1 MNEYEG
7 AIGLLW
13 LILIIGLISFISGR
27 AKNFLKETKNDGLY
41 IFWSSEQ
48 SGVIFLSFVFV
59 FIGFML
65 AASSPP
71 SGISNIDFLIFIL
84 KWNHFSA
91 SLFFYLGVIFF
102 LLSWFGVFINFLP
115 SDYEY
120 DNDEGTDDFVGIDD
134 YVGIR
139 YSDNFYTDGYLAYL
153 KDNIKKNKILIEES
167 IKTADKITEE
177 LLMRSAKILDGLDND
192 PCYWKDY
199 NGNPY
204 YEDKRLKVNKHT
216 LRREKLLYQ
225 EIKLIKSYTKEYDRW
240 GMEIDRTKKE
250 FLIKD
255 YVFDKN
261 ERTQFETDLQKC
273 SDHLIDLQEQLKI
286 NDKSI
291 QKEGLNKE
299 IEITTQKI
307 KDIRKTIRRADKV
320 IKIQTERPNL
330 TTGQFFIWSIFL
342 TITRSIVVICGVF
355 ILILLFT
362 GIHQLFAKKVKRKG
376 SAGW

>member
-48 SGVIFLSFVFV
+48 SGVIFLSFVFIL
-59 FIGFML
+59 IGFMI
-65 AASSPP
+65 AASSAP
-71 SGISNIDFLIFIL
+71 SGVSNTDFLLFIL
-84 KWNHFSA
+84 KWTYFSA

-102 LLSWFGVFINFLP
+102 LLSWFGVFSNFLQ
-115 SDYEY
+115 SDYAY
-120 DNDEGTDDFVGIDD
+120 DNDADSNKDD
-134 YVGIR
+134 YVGER
-139 YSDNFYTDGYLAYL
+139 YNNNFLTDDYLAYL
-153 KDNIKKNKILIEES
+153 KDNIKKYRILIEES
-167 IKTADKITEE
+167 IETKEKFQQSGLLRAAKELDKIEDHLDRTAGYKIKTATDKKLSLI
-177 LLMRSAKILDGLDND
+177 
-192 PCYWKDY
+192 
-199 NGNPY
+199 
-204 YEDKRLKVNKHT
+204 YEKRMYHVI
-216 LRREKLLYQ
+216 RD
-225 EIKLIKSYTKEYDRW
+225 IKTCSVEYDRW
-240 GMEIDRTKKE
+240 GMEIDSTKKE

-255 YVFDKN
+255 YVFDENK
-261 ERTQFETDLQKC
+261 RTQFETDLQKY

-291 QKEGLNKE
+291 KKEGLNKK

-342 TITRSIVVICGVF
+342 TITRSIVIICGVF
-355 ILILLFT
+355 VFILSLFL
-362 GIHQLFAKKVKRKG
+362 IKSIFARVRKH
-376 SAGW
+376 AQRNW

>member
-27 AKNFLKETKNDGLY
+27 AKNFLKETKNDGWY
-41 IFWSSEQ
+41 NFWSSEQ
-48 SGVIFLSFVFV
+48 SGAIILSFIFIL
-59 FIGFML
+59 IGFVL
-65 AASSPP
+65 AASSAP
-71 SGISNIDFLIFIL
+71 SGISNIDFLMFVL
-84 KWNHFSA
+84 KWTHFSG

-139 YSDNFYTDGYLAYL
+139 YSDNFYTDDYQAYL
-153 KDNIKKNKILIEES
+153 KDNIKKYKILIEES
-167 IKTADKITEE
+167 IGTKEKFQQSGLLRAAKELDELMEFYDSTEE
-177 LLMRSAKILDGLDND
+177 LKKKSTRIFKSATPKKLSQV
-192 PCYWKDY
+192 
-199 NGNPY
+199 
-204 YEDKRLKVNKHT
+204 YERKMYRVIRD
-216 LRREKLLYQ
+216 
-225 EIKLIKSYTKEYDRW
+225 IKSWSVEYDRW

-255 YVFDKN
+255 YVFDENK
-261 ERTQFETDLQKC
+261 RTQFEADLQKC
-273 SDHLIDLQEQLKI
+273 SDHFIDLQEQLKI
-286 NDKSI
+286 KDKSI
-291 QKEGLNKE
+291 KKEELNKE

-320 IKIQTERPNL
+320 IKIQAERPNL

-342 TITRSIVVICGVF
+342 TITRSIVIICGVF

-362 GIHQLFAKKVKRKG
+362 GIHQLFAKKTKRKG

>member
-1 MNEYEG
+1 MNEYDG

-27 AKNFLKETKNDGLY
+27 AKNFLKETKNDGWY

-48 SGVIFLSFVFV
+48 SGAIILSFIFIL
-59 FIGFML
+59 IGFVL
-65 AASSPP
+65 AASSAP
-71 SGISNIDFLIFIL
+71 SGISNIDFLMFVL
-84 KWNHFSA
+84 KWTHFSG

-102 LLSWFGVFINFLP
+102 LLSWLGVFSNFLP
-115 SDYEY
+115 SDYAY
-120 DNDEGTDDFVGIDD
+120 DNDEGTDDFVGI
-134 YVGIR
+134 R
-139 YSDNFYTDGYLAYL
+139 YSDNFFTDDYLAYL
-153 KDNIKKNKILIEES
+153 NDNIKKNKILIEES
-167 IKTADKITEE
+167 IKTADETTKI
-177 LLMRSAKILDGLDND
+177 LLMRSAKKLDWLDDDLGNG
-192 PCYWKDY
+192 YK
-199 NGNPY
+199 GNPFF
-204 YEDKRLKVNKHT
+204 EDKRLMVNKHT
-216 LRREKLLYQ
+216 LVREKSLYR
-225 EIKLIKSYTKEYDRW
+225 EIKQIKSCTQEYDRW
-240 GMEIDRTKKE
+240 GMGIDRKKRE

-255 YVFDKN
+255 YVFDEN

-291 QKEGLNKE
+291 KKEGLNKE

-342 TITRSIVVICGVF
+342 TITRSIVIICGVF
-355 ILILLFT
+355 VFILSLFL
-362 GIHQLFAKKVKRKG
+362 IKSIFAGVRKH
-376 SAGW
+376 AQRNW

>member
-1 MNEYEG
+1 MAEYDG

-27 AKNFLKETKNDGLY
+27 AKNFLKETKNDGWY

-48 SGVIFLSFVFV
+48 SGAIILSFIFIL
-59 FIGFML
+59 IGFVL
-65 AASSPP
+65 AASSAP
-71 SGISNIDFLIFIL
+71 SGISNIDFLMFVL
-84 KWNHFSA
+84 KWTHFSG

-102 LLSWFGVFINFLP
+102 LLSWFGVFSNFLP

-139 YSDNFYTDGYLAYL
+139 YSDNFFTDGYLAYL

-167 IKTADKITEE
+167 IKTADETTEN
-177 LLMRSAKILDGLDND
+177 LLMRSAKILDWLDDDLGNN
-192 PCYWKDY
+192 YK
-199 NGNPY
+199 GNPF
-204 YEDKRLKVNKHT
+204 YEDKRLMVNKHT
-216 LRREKLLYQ
+216 LIREKSLYQ
-225 EIKLIKSYTKEYDRW
+225 EIKQIKSYTKEYDRW
-240 GMEIDRTKKE
+240 GMEIDRKKKE

-255 YVFDKN
+255 YVFDEN

-291 QKEGLNKE
+291 KKEGLNKE

-342 TITRSIVVICGVF
+342 TITRSIVIICGVF
-355 ILILLFT
+355 VFILSLFL
-362 GIHQLFAKKVKRKG
+362 IKSIFARVRKH
-376 SAGW
+376 AQRNW